1 MTQAILPARA
11 NSCLSI
17 EPGKQDCLPRVGRV
31 HLIVWRRRSSCSA
44 SISFCPRTLACSS
57 GIKST
62 ARLAADDIYSVK
74 NDQGSPR
81 IKHVSWGRLD
91 VEGKAE
97 PYKDA
102 KLFPGGS
109 TEWNWRETG
118 TNHLPGIQPADI
130 QELLD
135 HGSRVVV
142 LSRGMKECLQVPPE
156 TLDFL
161 KERQIAA
168 HVLPTPDAVKLY
180 NQLAEKEA
188 VGGLFHTTC

>member
-1 MTQAILPARA
+1 V
-11 NSCLSI
+11 SCTGGRQTAVGLLGNDVSI
-17 EPGKQDCLPRVGRV
+17 VKQEE
-31 HLIVWRRRSSCSA
+31 RS
-44 SISFCPRTLACSS
+44 PQ
-57 GIKST
+57 IKQ
-62 ARLAADDIYSVK
+62 I
-74 NDQGSPR
+74 
-81 IKHVSWGRLD
+81 SWGRLE

-109 TEWNWRETG
+109 RDWNWRETG
-118 TNHLPGIQPADI
+118 TGHHPGIQVTDV

-135 HGSRVVV
+135 HGATVVV
-142 LSRGMKECLQVPPE
+142 LSRGMAECLHVPRE

-168 HVLPTPDAVKLY
+168 HVLPTRDAVALY
-180 NQLAEKEA
+180 NKLAETEP